1 MKDRAVCCFVMV
13 SLKMIKIVLEM
24 DRRIFGKK
32 DEESNF
38 IYCAL
43 QEDSWRCK
51 NVQEKNVGVKRY
63 FIQFLM

>member
-1 MKDRAVCCFVMV
+1 MVLKDRAMCCFVMV
-13 SLKMIKIVLEM
+13 SLKMIKFALEM

-43 QEDSWRCK
+43 QEDDIK
-51 NVQEKNVGVKRY
+51 E
-63 FIQFLM
+63 I